1 MRHIA
6 SFIIIFLA
14 SVNAMAQW
22 AFIGDWQGKVA
33 NIPIIIHVSN
43 DDTGL
48 KATLDSPT
56 QGATGIPCG
65 SVVVDG
71 PSPDTFHRQ
80 NQVSCFCP
88 KRRMGRSSRRDTK
101 PFGSNDDT
109 LCHHPLLPSAKPLV
123 SRVKQFI

>member
-14 SVNAMAQW
+14 SVNAMAQS

-48 KATLDSPT
+48 KATLDSPS

-71 PSPDTFHRQ
+71 SSITIDMPALRASFKGNIATDNKTISGIFTQGAALPMTLT
-80 NQVSCFCP
+80 
-88 KRRMGRSSRRDTK
+88 RSENAVATTI
-101 PFGSNDDT
+101 N
-109 LCHHPLLPSAKPLV
+109 
-123 SRVKQFI
+123 